1 MAPSG
6 NMGKR
11 KMIGNNS
18 PPKNKL
24 VQDSKGN
31 EENRYPDPDF
41 NKTKKTMPKN
51 PKYILK
57 EEILQVVTDN
67 IMEMLLDMVDQNTQK
82 ALKKFQEDKNKE
94 YEKTEKQINEII
106 RALNKNQNE
115 TKNTINREINKLR
128 TKIDSIKEEVTHD
141 MENLRKNN
149 ETEVQNKTEGHS
161 SRIKKT
167 EDRISELKDEKAI
180 KGKIKDL
187 LVKQLK
193 TCERNMQ
200 ELTDYIKRPKPENHG
215 HGRRRIGASKRNA

>member
-106 RALNKNQNE
+106 RALNKNQ
-115 TKNTINREINKLR
+115 
-128 TKIDSIKEEVTHD
+128 
-141 MENLRKNN
+141 
-149 ETEVQNKTEGHS
+149 
-161 SRIKKT
+161 
-167 EDRISELKDEKAI
+167 
-180 KGKIKDL
+180 
-187 LVKQLK
+187 
-193 TCERNMQ
+193 
-200 ELTDYIKRPKPENHG
+200 
-215 HGRRRIGASKRNA
+215 